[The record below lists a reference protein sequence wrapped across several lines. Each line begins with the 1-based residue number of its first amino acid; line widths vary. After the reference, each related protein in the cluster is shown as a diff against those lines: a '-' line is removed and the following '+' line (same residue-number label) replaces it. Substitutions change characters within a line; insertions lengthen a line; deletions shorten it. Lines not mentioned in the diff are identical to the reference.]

1 MSRALVIFLCVLAL
15 PLLACGD
22 DDKNPTGPGGTVTLL
37 DSRDAGAWTA
47 VQLDT
52 MNCSLRDGAFTSN
65 GQNPSTWRSRRI
77 DLTPYGSV
85 RLRCAMTLPTAAHV
99 VFDLFLES
107 NVPGTG
113 DLEIL
118 RVQYLPAVA
127 DSVIDLSLEN
137 ALGFR
142 EASLRVHIQGGAETT
157 FPWRAVRLT
166 AADLQVIATR

>member
-1 MSRALVIFLCVLAL
+1 MSRAVFVLLCVLAL

-52 MNCSLRDGAFTSN
+52 MNCGLQDGAFTSN

-85 RLRCAMTLPTAAHV
+85 RLRCAMTVPTAAHV
-99 VFDLFLES
+99 VFDLSLES

-137 ALGFR
+137 ALGLR

-157 FPWRAVRLT
+157 FPWRAVRLSV
-166 AADLQVIATR
+166 ADLQIVGYR